1 MTFKSTHTKQ
11 ICYILFIFLQS
22 MLYAISHCI
31 PLSYLF
37 PLNRIPFTSSLFHIP
52 ACMYLLVHLESFALM
67 YQIFHFFSSRIPIGI
82 AETTSTFQTVILIWP
97 AGTFFAN
104 TFLALC
110 LWVVGRKSAFHF
122 HSLGI
127 EVKATRL
134 LRTCTQA
141 GTQRT
146 KITEK
151 VHKPLLRL

>member
-67 YQIFHFFSSRIPIGI
+67 YQIFQESNFCLWLSFFVRIIFKRRTLLLAFRLYLAYSCHLKWI
-82 AETTSTFQTVILIWP
+82 SKEWKNNLTFMSTFLTVYILQRNSKVLQ
-97 AGTFFAN
+97 F
-104 TFLALC
+104 TFL
-110 LWVVGRKSAFHF
+110 FF
-122 HSLGI
+122 
-127 EVKATRL
+127 
-134 LRTCTQA
+134 
-141 GTQRT
+141 
-146 KITEK
+146 
-151 VHKPLLRL
+151 